1 MPGKQRLLAHT
12 NGGTGDVSHWGG
24 DDGRSGERGVSPCPR
39 RGRQGSKMEGYGLED
54 ILLQGASSVFRKP
67 INIH

>member
-12 NGGTGDVSHWGG
+12 NGETGDVSDWGG
-24 DDGRSGERGVSPCPR
+24 DDGQSGERGVSPCPR

-54 ILLQGASSVFRKP
+54 ILLQGASSVFHNL